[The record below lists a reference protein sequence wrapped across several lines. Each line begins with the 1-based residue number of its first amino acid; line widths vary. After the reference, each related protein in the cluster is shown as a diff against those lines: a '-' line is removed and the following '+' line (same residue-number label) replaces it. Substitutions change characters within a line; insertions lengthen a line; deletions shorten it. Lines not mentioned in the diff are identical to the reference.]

1 MSPLDLLWL
10 CFIVIS
16 LQPPYPRAS
25 KQPHLV
31 APAVSRAALRQG
43 FGGTVEPDCC
53 AAHLIT
59 ARLGEQPI
67 LGAAGHR
74 RPGEG
79 LPPYISSAGSKH
91 PTVDQIGGASSIR
104 IVNQAKYDLRR
115 LLAQYEFNDRR
126 ATATITERH
135 TSSAASD
142 Y

>member
-31 APAVSRAALRQG
+31 APAVSRAALRQE

-74 RPGEG
+74 RPARACRLHLIGRVEASHCRPDRWRQQHPDRQSGE
-79 LPPYISSAGSKH
+79 
-91 PTVDQIGGASSIR
+91 V
-104 IVNQAKYDLRR
+104 
-115 LLAQYEFNDRR
+115 
-126 ATATITERH
+126 
-135 TSSAASD
+135 
-142 Y
+142 

>member
-1 MSPLDLLWL
+1 M
-10 CFIVIS
+10 
-16 LQPPYPRAS
+16 
-25 KQPHLV
+25 QPHPV
-31 APAVSRAALRQG
+31 ARPSHGRPCGRD
-43 FGGTVEPDCC
+43 FGGTVGPDCC
-53 AAHLIT
+53 AAHLLT
-59 ARLGEQPI
+59 ARLGEQPT

-115 LLAQYEFNDRR
+115 LLAQYEFDDRR